1 MSATKY
7 TYSISTDF
15 TNAKIAPDRLEQEI
29 RQSAIII
36 AIDYINT
43 SGDDCD
49 IWFKDTLSSG
59 DETILDGV
67 VGAHSGVPL
76 PENLAPTTSDGSP
89 IVSLAGEQP
98 DKAIRVAQVG
108 RLGTEVIFATHDF
121 ADPTTWFGDSERV
134 TDEVLVDSGDGYTFT
149 SEHINWIDMTHGKVF
164 DEDVHAEE
172 VEHNYSVII
181 KVDNVIV
188 NQRLPFANSGGDY
201 TVNYENGS
209 ITFVNSQSGKTV
221 EASYSYEN
229 GSTWYMR
236 PLPGKKLSI
245 ESAEAQ
251 FSVDTIINDTIQ
263 FGAFGLVNVFAPQ
276 LVDNPI
282 PSGTLIPIA
291 TTRYKVL
298 DQIIDEAIGS
308 FPVIPPLG
316 GAIRGNLQ
324 ARYGFPFRYG
334 SVRVLNSLAGM
345 ELRVFLEGKTP
356 FDGERAT
363 ATFYC
368 SSEDA

>member
-1 MSATKY
+1 MPNTKY
-7 TYSISTDF
+7 TYSISIDF
-15 TNAKIAPDRLEQEI
+15 PDDKVATDRLEQEI

-59 DETILDGV
+59 DETILDGIV
-67 VGAHSGVPL
+67 AVHSGVPL
-76 PENLAPTTSDGSP
+76 PENLAPTTSDGFP
-89 IVSLAGEQP
+89 IVSLTSEQD

-121 ADPTTWFGDSERV
+121 CDKTTWFGDSERV

-149 SEHINWIDMTHGKVF
+149 SSHINWIDMTHGKVF
-164 DEDVHAEE
+164 DEDVYAAE
-172 VEHNYSVII
+172 VDHNYSVVI
-181 KVDNVIV
+181 KIDDIIV
-188 NQRLPFANSGGDY
+188 NQRPPFAISGGDY
-201 TVNYENGS
+201 TVDYENGS
-209 ITFVNSQSGKTV
+209 ITFANLQSGKTV

-263 FGAFGLVNVFAPQ
+263 FGAFGLVDVFAPQ

-291 TTRYKVL
+291 TTRYKTL

-308 FPVIPPLG
+308 FPVIPALG
-316 GAIRGNLQ
+316 GAVRGNLQ

-345 ELRVFLEGKTP
+345 ELRVFLEGHQA
-356 FDGERAT
+356 FEGERAT

-368 SSEDA
+368 SSENV